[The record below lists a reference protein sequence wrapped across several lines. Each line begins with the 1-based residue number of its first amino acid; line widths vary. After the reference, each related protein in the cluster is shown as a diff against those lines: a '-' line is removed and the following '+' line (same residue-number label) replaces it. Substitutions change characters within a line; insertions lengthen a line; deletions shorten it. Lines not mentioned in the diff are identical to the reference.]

1 MADVVSA
8 TAPTGARL
16 AGVLNLVEK
25 SDRFAELVERLDG
38 RASISLTEASA
49 GARAFAW
56 SALVEVAKRP
66 IVLIAPSEDRAR
78 RWRAELAGWLG
89 EERVLAF
96 PERETM
102 PYEIGSSSP
111 GAIHQRLLTLWRMH
125 TSAQRADGAGSE
137 PVAPVAVVVSLRA
150 LLEHTITPEDL
161 RRRGRSLRVHD
172 RIDWTS
178 TAAWLFDLGYEPVPE
193 VNEPGTFSRRGGIID
208 VYPASASMP
217 VRIELFGDEVETLR
231 SFDPVTQRSQDEV
244 DSVDVLPA
252 REYSLE
258 HASDVAARLAAAGW
272 DALPTAADDDGLSG
286 VSGDLRPY
294 AAIAEALREGRDVP
308 GLDAFAQALG
318 ATASLLDHLP
328 DRASVIYED
337 LIELELAHDAHEAQA
352 EERREEL
359 REQGLPAAAFPPP
372 YVSRTALEAAAAS
385 RGGVRVSPGPKV
397 NQIRLGWSGV
407 TSYAGRLDTFL
418 REVAAPAGS
427 GTRIVATPQA
437 ARVSELLADRGV
449 MASPHDE
456 IVDAPDRGALVLAR
470 VGLAEGFAVP
480 ELGLRVFTDAEVF
493 GFRKPRHPE
502 RRRKR
507 VALGSFLSD
516 LKPGDH
522 VVHEE
527 HGIARFERFVTKEIA
542 GVVREY
548 LELAFAGTDVVAL
561 PTERVDRVTR
571 YVGGTPPALSALG
584 GREWAATKR
593 KAKKAVEEI
602 ARELLV
608 LYAARETIHAHAF
621 GRDTPWQI
629 EMENAFQFTE
639 TPDQLQAIEDTKHD
653 MERGRPM
660 DRLIVGDV
668 GYGKTEVALR
678 AAFKAVQDGKQ
689 VAVLVPTT
697 VLAQQHYETFVERLE
712 TFPVRV
718 AMLSR
723 FKTPAEQKDVVAQIV
738 SGEADVVIGT
748 HRLLQKDVQFRDLGL
763 LVIDEE
769 HRFGVKHK
777 ERLKQLRTE
786 VHVLS
791 MTATPIPRT
800 MHMALSGVRDISVIE
815 TPPESR
821 QPIETHVVE
830 RTDDVLR
837 EAIMRELD
845 RGGQVYYVHNRV
857 QGIEHETQRLRA
869 LVPKARFVVAHG
881 QMDERRLER
890 VMVEFADGEHDVL
903 VCTTIIESGL
913 DIPNVNTIVIDRSG
927 HLGLAQLYQ
936 LRGRVGRSA
945 AKAYA
950 YLLHTKDE
958 RLTEDAR
965 KRLQAVFEASELGAG
980 FKIAMH
986 DLEIRGAGNIL
997 GAEQHGHVAAIGFEL
1012 YTQMLEE
1019 AVNDQRGA
1027 PRQADLPEIVVDL
1040 ALSTAIPDDYVPSRQ
1055 RKLELYRRIAELRS
1069 LEQLGALRDELRD
1082 RYGAPPDPVR
1092 NLLYGVEVKLRAVAA
1107 GATEVRARGPELRLV
1122 LGADLTTERR
1132 TALVRAFPKVQAGQR
1147 QIRLSVLD
1155 TRGDWRDALTRMLD
1169 LVAA

>member
-1 MADVVSA
+1 MAS
-8 TAPTGARL
+8 TARL
-16 AGVLNLVEK
+16 GGVLSLVTRSERF
-25 SDRFAELVERLDG
+25 SDIVERLES
-38 RASISLTEASA
+38 RASLSLVEASA
-49 GARAFAW
+49 GARAFLW
-56 SALVEVAKRP
+56 SALVDIARRP
-66 IVLIAPSEDRAR
+66 IVLVAPSEDRAR

-102 PYEIGSSSP
+102 PYEIGSASP
-111 GAIHQRLLTLWRMH
+111 GSIHQRLLTLWRLH
-125 TSAQRADGAGSE
+125 TAGE
-137 PVAPVAVVVSLRA
+137 PVAVVASLRA
-150 LLEHTITPEDL
+150 LMEHTIAPEDL
-161 RRRGRSLRVHD
+161 RRRGRTLKVHE
-172 RIDWTS
+172 RISWNE
-178 TAAWLFDLGYEPVPE
+178 TAEWLFDLGYEPVAE
-193 VNEPGTFSRRGGIID
+193 VSEPGTFSRRGGILD

-217 VRIELFGDEVETLR
+217 VRIELFGDDIETLR
-231 SFDPVTQRSQDEV
+231 SFDPVTQRSQDEIAAI
-244 DSVDVLPA
+244 DVLPA

-258 HASDVAARLAAAGW
+258 RAAELAERLAQAGW
-272 DALPTAADDDGLSG
+272 DALRSDEESELA
-286 VSGDLRPY
+286 PY
-294 AAIAEALREGRDVP
+294 AAIVDALREGRDVA
-308 GLDAFAQALG
+308 GLDAFAPALG

-328 DRASVIYED
+328 ERATIVFED
-337 LIELELAHDAHEAQA
+337 LVELELAQDAHEAQA

-359 REQGLPAAAFPPP
+359 RDQGLPAAAFPPP
-372 YVSRTALEAAAAS
+372 YVPRSAIDRAAES
-385 RGGVRVSPGPKV
+385 RGRVRVAPGAG
-397 NQIRLGWSGV
+397 QIALGWGSV

-418 REVAAPAGS
+418 REVAARADAEGV
-427 GTRIVATPQA
+427 RIIATPQA
-437 ARVSELLADRGV
+437 ARLSELLSDRGV
-449 MASPHDE
+449 TAASRELIP
-456 IVDAPDRGALVLAR
+456 DAPEAGSLVLAHAS
-470 VGLAEGFAVP
+470 LAEGFAAP
-480 ELGLRVFTDAEVF
+480 DLGLRVYTDAEVF

-502 RRRKR
+502 RRRRR
-507 VALGSFLSD
+507 VAVGSFLSD

-527 HGIARFERFVTKEIA
+527 HGIARFEQFVTKEVA

-548 LELAFAGTDVVAL
+548 LELRFAGTDVVAL

-602 ARELLV
+602 ARELLL
-608 LYAARETIHAHAF
+608 LYAARETVRAHAF
-621 GRDTPWQI
+621 GKDTPWQI
-629 EMENAFQFTE
+629 EMENAFAFTE
-639 TPDQLQAIEDTKHD
+639 TPDQLVAIEDTKRD

-660 DRLIVGDV
+660 DRLVVGDV

-697 VLAQQHYETFVERLE
+697 VLAQQHYETFLERLE

-723 FKTPAEQKDVVAQIV
+723 FKTTAEQKEVIEQLAN
-738 SGEADVVIGT
+738 GEADVVIGT
-748 HRLLQKDVQFRDLGL
+748 HRLLQKDVKFRDLGL

-800 MHMALSGVRDISVIE
+800 LHMALSGVRDISVIE

-830 RTDDVLR
+830 RSDDVLR
-837 EAIMRELD
+837 EAILRELD

-869 LVPKARFVVAHG
+869 LVPTARFVVAHG

-890 VMVEFADGEHDVL
+890 VMVEFADAEHDIL

-913 DIPNVNTIVIDRSG
+913 DIPNVNTIVIDRAG

-950 YLLHTKDE
+950 YLLHSKE
-958 RLTEDAR
+958 EKLTEDAR

-986 DLEIRGAGNIL
+986 DLEIRGAGDIL
-997 GAEQHGHVAAIGFEL
+997 GAEQHGHVAAVGFEL

-1019 AVNDQRGA
+1019 AVNEQRGEPKKMA
-1027 PRQADLPEIVVDL
+1027 LPEVVVDL

-1069 LEQLGALRDELRD
+1069 LDDLGALRDELRD
-1082 RYGAPPDPVR
+1082 RYGPPPEPVR
-1092 NLLYGVEVKLRAVAA
+1092 NLLYGVEVKLRAIAA

-1122 LGADLTTERR
+1122 LGTDLTAEQ
-1132 TALVRAFPKVQAGQR
+1132 RASLMRVFPKAQAGQR
-1147 QIRLSVLD
+1147 QVRLSVLNM
-1155 TRGDWRDALTRMLD
+1155 RGDWRDALTRMLD
-1169 LVAA
+1169 LVA

>member
-1 MADVVSA
+1 M
-8 TAPTGARL
+8 
-16 AGVLNLVEK
+16 
-25 SDRFAELVERLDG
+25 
-38 RASISLTEASA
+38 
-49 GARAFAW
+49 
-56 SALVEVAKRP
+56 
-66 IVLIAPSEDRAR
+66 
-78 RWRAELAGWLG
+78 
-89 EERVLAF
+89 LAF

-125 TSAQRADGAGSE
+125 TSAQRAAGAGSE
-137 PVAPVAVVVSLRA
+137 PVGPSAVVVSLRA
-150 LLEHTITPEDL
+150 LLEHTITPDDL
-161 RRRGRSLRVHD
+161 RRRGRSLKVHD
-172 RIDWTS
+172 RVVWGE

-193 VNEPGTFSRRGGIID
+193 VSEPGTFSRRGGIID

-217 VRIELFGDEVETLR
+217 VRIELFGDEIETLR
-231 SFDPVTQRSQDEV
+231 SFDPVTQRSQDEI
-244 DSVDVLPA
+244 DFVDVLPA

-258 HASDVAARLAAAGW
+258 HASDVAARLTTAGW
-272 DALPTAADDDGLSG
+272 DSLATSDDDGAST
-286 VSGDLRPY
+286 DLRPY

-308 GLDAFAQALG
+308 GLDAFAPALG

-359 REQGLPAAAFPPP
+359 RAQGLPASAFPPP
-372 YVSRTALEAAAAS
+372 YVSRTALEEAAAW
-385 RGGVRVSPGPKV
+385 RGGVRVGPGPR
-397 NQIRLGWSGV
+397 QLALGWGGV

-418 REVAAPAGS
+418 REVASQPGG

-437 ARVSELLADRGV
+437 ARLAELLADRDV

-456 IVDAPDRGALVLAR
+456 MADAPDQGALVLAR
-470 VGLAEGFAVP
+470 IGLAEGFAVP

-502 RRRKR
+502 RRRRR
-507 VALGSFLSD
+507 VQIGSFLSD

-522 VVHEE
+522 IVHED
-527 HGIARFERFVTKEIA
+527 HGIGRFERFITREIA

-548 LELAFAGTDVVAL
+548 LELQFAGTDVVSL
-561 PTERVDRVTR
+561 PTERVDKVTR

-584 GREWAATKR
+584 GKEWAATKR

-608 LYAARETIHAHAF
+608 LYAARETIRAHAF

-629 EMENAFQFTE
+629 EMENAFPFTE
-639 TPDQLQAIEDTKHD
+639 TPDQLQAIEDTKRD

-660 DRLIVGDV
+660 DRLVVGDV

-697 VLAQQHYETFVERLE
+697 VLAQQHYETFGERLA

-718 AMLSR
+718 AVLSR
-723 FKTPAEQKDVVAQIV
+723 FKTAPEQKEVVTQIAT
-738 SGEADVVIGT
+738 GEVDVVIGT
-748 HRLLQKDVQFRDLGL
+748 HRILQKDVQFRDLGL
-763 LVIDEE
+763 VVIDEE

-777 ERLKQLRTE
+777 ERLKQMRTE
-786 VHVLS
+786 VDVLS

-800 MHMALSGVRDISVIE
+800 LHMALSGVRDISVIE
-815 TPPESR
+815 TPPEDR

-830 RTDDVLR
+830 RSDDVLR
-837 EAIMRELD
+837 EAIVRELD

-857 QGIEHETQRLRA
+857 QGIEQEAHRLRE
-869 LVPKARFVVAHG
+869 LVPTARYVVAHG
-881 QMDERRLER
+881 QMDDRKLER
-890 VMVEFADGEHDVL
+890 VMVEFADAEHDVL

-913 DIPNVNTIVIDRSG
+913 DIPNVNTIVIDRAG
-927 HLGLAQLYQ
+927 TLGLAQLYQ

-945 AKAYA
+945 EKAYA
-950 YLLHTKDE
+950 YLLHSKDE

-997 GAEQHGHVAAIGFEL
+997 GAEQHGHVAAVGFEL
-1012 YTQMLEE
+1012 YTQLLEE
-1019 AVNDQRGA
+1019 AVNEQRGA
-1027 PRQADLPEIVVDL
+1027 PRAAALPEITVDL

-1069 LEQLGALRDELRD
+1069 LEQLGSLRDELRD
-1082 RYGAPPDPVR
+1082 RYGPPPEPVR

-1107 GATEVRARGPELRLV
+1107 GATEVRARGPELRVV

-1169 LVAA
+1169 LVAAE

>member
-1 MADVVSA
+1 MAST
-8 TAPTGARL
+8 TAVGSGARL
-16 AGVLNLVEK
+16 GGILALAER
-25 SDRFAELVERLDG
+25 SERFRELAERLED
-38 RASISLTEASA
+38 RRSTKIADATA

-56 SALVEVAKRP
+56 ASLVEVSRRT
-66 IVLIAPSEDRAR
+66 VVVVAPSEDRAR
-78 RWRAELAGWLG
+78 RWRAELAAWLG
-89 EERVLAF
+89 EERVLSF

-102 PYEIGSSSP
+102 PFEIGSASA
-111 GAIHQRLLTLWRMH
+111 GAVHQRLLTLWRAH
-125 TSAQRADGAGSE
+125 TAPE
-137 PVAPVAVVVSLRA
+137 PVAIVASLRA
-150 LLEHTITPEDL
+150 LMQHTIAPADL
-161 RRRGRSLRVHD
+161 RERGRTLRAGDHVS
-172 RIDWTS
+172 WS
-178 TAAWLFDLGYEPVPE
+178 ATAEWLFELGYEPVAE
-193 VNEPGTFSRRGGIID
+193 VSEPGSFSRRGGILD
-208 VYPASASMP
+208 VYPASADMP
-217 VRIELFGDEVETLR
+217 VRIELFGDDIETLR
-231 SFDPVTQRSQDEV
+231 RFDPVTQRSQDAAE
-244 DSVDVLPA
+244 SVDILPA

-258 HASDVAARLAAAGW
+258 GAATLADRLAAAQW
-272 DALPTAADDDGLSG
+272 DRPRDEEDELQ
-286 VSGDLRPY
+286 PY
-294 AAIAEALREGRDVP
+294 ASLVEALREGRVAP
-308 GLDAFAQALG
+308 GTDAFGPALG
-318 ATASLLDHLP
+318 ATASLFDHLG
-328 DRASVIYED
+328 DRATVVFEDSV
-337 LIELELAHDAHEAQA
+337 ELGLTHDAHEAQA

-359 REQGLPAAAFPPP
+359 REQGLAVGVLPPP
-372 YVSRTALEAAAAS
+372 YVPRDRLDAS
-385 RGGVRVSPGPKV
+385 ADEHGAVRVRPDADAL
-397 NQIRLGWSGV
+397 RLGWGGI
-407 TSYAGRLDTFL
+407 TSYAGRLDAFL
-418 REVAAPAGS
+418 REVADAGRDL
-427 GTRIVATPQA
+427 RIVASPQA
-437 ARVSELLADRGV
+437 ARLAELLADRDV
-449 MASPHDE
+449 TATPHDTVAE
-456 IVDAPDRGALVLAR
+456 VPADGALVLAH

-480 ELGLRVFTDAEVF
+480 ELALRVFTDAEVF

-502 RRRKR
+502 RRPRR
-507 VALGSFLSD
+507 VAVGSFLSD

-522 VVHEE
+522 VVHED
-527 HGIARFERFVTKEIA
+527 HGIARFERFITREIA

-548 LELAFAGTDVVAL
+548 LELRFAGTDVVAL

-584 GREWAATKR
+584 GRDWAATKR

-602 ARELLV
+602 ARELIR
-608 LYAARETIHAHAF
+608 LYAARETISAHAF

-629 EMENAFQFTE
+629 EMENAFPFTE
-639 TPDQLQAIEDTKHD
+639 TPDQLQAIDDTKRD
-653 MERGRPM
+653 MERARPM
-660 DRLIVGDV
+660 DRLVVGDV

-697 VLAQQHYETFVERLE
+697 VLAQQHFETFSERLA

-723 FKTPAEQKDVVAQIV
+723 FRTPPEQREVVGQLAT
-738 SGEADVVIGT
+738 GEVDVVIGT

-777 ERLKQLRTE
+777 ERMKQMRTE

-800 MHMALSGVRDISVIE
+800 LHMALSGVRDISVIE
-815 TPPESR
+815 TPPEDR

-837 EAIMRELD
+837 EAILRELD
-845 RGGQVYYVHNRV
+845 RGGQVFFVHNRV

-869 LVPKARFVVAHG
+869 LVPQARFVVGHG

-890 VMVEFADGEHDVL
+890 VMVEFADAEHDVL

-913 DIPNVNTIVIDRSG
+913 DIPNVNTIVIDRAG
-927 HLGLAQLYQ
+927 QLGLAQLYQ

-950 YLLHTKDE
+950 YLLHEKQE
-958 RLTEDAR
+958 RLTDDAR

-997 GAEQHGHVAAIGFEL
+997 GAEQHGHVAAVGFEL
-1012 YTQMLEE
+1012 YTQLLEE
-1019 AVNDQRGA
+1019 AVNEQRGA
-1027 PRQADLPEIVVDL
+1027 PKAEALPEVTVDL
-1040 ALSTAIPDDYVPSRQ
+1040 ALSTAIPDEYVPSRQ

-1069 LEQLGALRDELRD
+1069 LDDLGALRDELRD
-1082 RYGAPPDPVR
+1082 RYGPPPDPVR
-1092 NLLYGVEVKLRAVAA
+1092 NLLYGVEVKLRAVSA

-1122 LGADLTTERR
+1122 LSRDITAQQRGAVTR
-1132 TALVRAFPKVQAGQR
+1132 VFPKAQTGQR

-1155 TRGDWRDALTRMLD
+1155 TRGDWRDALTRLLD

>member
-1 MADVVSA
+1 M
-8 TAPTGARL
+8 
-16 AGVLNLVEK
+16 
-25 SDRFAELVERLDG
+25 
-38 RASISLTEASA
+38 
-49 GARAFAW
+49 
-56 SALVEVAKRP
+56 
-66 IVLIAPSEDRAR
+66 
-78 RWRAELAGWLG
+78 
-89 EERVLAF
+89 
-96 PERETM
+96 
-102 PYEIGSSSP
+102 
-111 GAIHQRLLTLWRMH
+111 
-125 TSAQRADGAGSE
+125 
-137 PVAPVAVVVSLRA
+137 
-150 LLEHTITPEDL
+150 
-161 RRRGRSLRVHD
+161 
-172 RIDWTS
+172 
-178 TAAWLFDLGYEPVPE
+178 
-193 VNEPGTFSRRGGIID
+193 
-208 VYPASASMP
+208 
-217 VRIELFGDEVETLR
+217 
-231 SFDPVTQRSQDEV
+231 
-244 DSVDVLPA
+244 
-252 REYSLE
+252 
-258 HASDVAARLAAAGW
+258 
-272 DALPTAADDDGLSG
+272 
-286 VSGDLRPY
+286 
-294 AAIAEALREGRDVP
+294 
-308 GLDAFAQALG
+308 
-318 ATASLLDHLP
+318 
-328 DRASVIYED
+328 
-337 LIELELAHDAHEAQA
+337 
-352 EERREEL
+352 
-359 REQGLPAAAFPPP
+359 
-372 YVSRTALEAAAAS
+372 
-385 RGGVRVSPGPKV
+385 
-397 NQIRLGWSGV
+397 
-407 TSYAGRLDTFL
+407 
-418 REVAAPAGS
+418 
-427 GTRIVATPQA
+427 RIVATPQA
-437 ARVSELLADRGV
+437 ARLTELLADRGV
-449 MASPHDE
+449 LTSPHDALAE
-456 IVDAPDRGALVLAR
+456 PPEPGSLVLAR
-470 VGLAEGFAVP
+470 VPLAEGFAVP

-502 RRRKR
+502 RRRRR
-507 VALGSFLSD
+507 VAVGSFLSD

-527 HGIARFERFVTKEIA
+527 HGIARFERFVTKDIA

-548 LELAFAGTDVVAL
+548 LELRFAGTDVIAL

-571 YVGGTPPALSALG
+571 YIGGTPPSLSALG

-602 ARELLV
+602 ARELLR
-608 LYAARETIHAHAF
+608 LYAARETVHAHSF

-629 EMENAFQFTE
+629 EMENAFPFTE
-639 TPDQLQAIEDTKHD
+639 TPDQLQAIEDAKHD

-660 DRLIVGDV
+660 DRLVVGDV

-723 FKTPAEQKDVVAQIV
+723 FRTPQEQREVIGQIAN
-738 SGEADVVIGT
+738 GEVDVVIGT
-748 HRLLQKDVQFRDLGL
+748 HRLLQSDVQFRDLGL

-777 ERLKQLRTE
+777 ERMKQLRTE

-837 EAIMRELD
+837 EAILRELD

-881 QMDERRLER
+881 QMDERKLER
-890 VMVEFADGEHDVL
+890 VMVEFADAEHDVL

-913 DIPNVNTIVIDRSG
+913 DIPNVNTIVINRSG
-927 HLGLAQLYQ
+927 QLGLAQLYQ

-950 YLLHTKDE
+950 YLLHTKEE

-997 GAEQHGHVAAIGFEL
+997 GAEQHGHVAAVGFEL

-1019 AVNDQRGA
+1019 AVNEQRGA
-1027 PRQADLPEIVVDL
+1027 PRQATLPDVVVDL

-1069 LEQLGALRDELRD
+1069 LEDLSSLRDELRD
-1082 RYGAPPDPVR
+1082 RYGPPPDPVR

-1122 LGADLTTERR
+1122 LGADLSPERR
-1132 TALVRAFPKVQAGQR
+1132 VALTRAFPKIQAGAR

-1155 TRGDWRDALTRMLD
+1155 MRGDWRDALTRMLD
-1169 LVAA
+1169 LVA